1 MAKKTAPAG
10 AQNTKQ
16 NALALKRYLPRKL
29 REAAE
34 DEAAVE
40 KGVGH
45 DLIIYSFDRPTGQY
59 GYTPFS
65 IQLRLRLRHAGIQHV
80 DRAANIFQAP
90 KYRVPYVKLADSDEL
105 VGESQFIIKRLVQ
118 TGKLQDLNKELS
130 PSDQAKDA
138 CIRAMLEDRAYF
150 LILYERWRGQYEMM
164 WHDGPFSHFVWGAK
178 QISTQAARGYVNSQL
193 WFQGVGRYSDEE
205 VKTFA
210 TDVVMS
216 LNGFCETSLSKL
228 SLDSRESRE
237 PFWILGGQRPS
248 EADFIVYGNL
258 ATVLGTTV
266 NPVHAALIREK
277 PALVEYMGRIHERF
291 FSEYKSPVHA

>member
-1 MAKKTAPAG
+1 MKAPPA
-10 AQNTKQ
+10 AANAKQ

-34 DEAAVE
+34 DEAEVE

-45 DLIIYSFDRPTGQY
+45 DLIIYSFDRPNGQY
-59 GYTPFS
+59 GYTPFT
-65 IQLRLRLRHAGIQHV
+65 IQLRLRLRHAGMQHK
-80 DRAANIFQAP
+80 DRAANFFQAP
-90 KYRVPYVKLADSDEL
+90 KQRVPYVKLADSDEL
-105 VGESQFIIKRLVQ
+105 VGEAQFVIQRLVQ
-118 TGKLQDLNKELS
+118 TGKLPDLNKDLAPAEK
-130 PSDQAKDA
+130 AKDA

-150 LILYERWRGQYEMM
+150 LVLYERWRGQYEQM

-178 QISTQAARGYVNSQL
+178 HISTQLARGYVNSQL
-193 WFQGVGRYSDEE
+193 YMQGTGRYTDEE
-205 VKTFA
+205 VKGFA
-210 TDVVMS
+210 SDVVMS

-248 EADFIVYGNL
+248 EADFVAFGNL
-258 ATVLGTTV
+258 ATVLGTSV

-277 PALVEYMGRIHERF
+277 PALVEYIGRIHERYF
-291 FSEYKSPVHA
+291 AEYKSPVHT

>member
-1 MAKKTAPAG
+1 MKAPPA
-10 AQNTKQ
+10 AQNAKQ

-45 DLIIYSFDRPTGQY
+45 DLTIYSFDRPNGQY

-65 IQLRLRLRHAGIQHV
+65 IQLRLRLRHAGIQHK

-105 VGESQFIIKRLVQ
+105 VGEAQFVIKRLVQ

-130 PSDQAKDA
+130 LPT
-138 CIRAMLEDRAYF
+138 RPRMLASEPCWRTAPIS
-150 LILYERWRGQYEMM
+150 LLWRGQYEMM
-164 WHDGPFSHFVWGAK
+164 WHDGPFAHFVWGAK

-193 WFQGVGRYSDEE
+193 WFQGVGRYNDEE
-205 VKTFA
+205 VKAFA
-210 TDVVMS
+210 SEVIMS

-258 ATVLGTTV
+258 ATILGTNV

-277 PALVEYMGRIHERF
+277 PALVEYVGRIHERF
-291 FSEYKSPVHA
+291 FAEYKSPVHS